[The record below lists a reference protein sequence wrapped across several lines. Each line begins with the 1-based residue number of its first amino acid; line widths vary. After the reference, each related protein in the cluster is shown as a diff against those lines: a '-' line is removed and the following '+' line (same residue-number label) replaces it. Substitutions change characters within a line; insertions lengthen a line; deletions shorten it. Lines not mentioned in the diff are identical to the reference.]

1 MHTSNLLVLALMFV
15 ATLIA
20 LILLLAVVAA
30 IVLRARRG
38 EEATW
43 VDNCA
48 LVCVAVGALL
58 VTIATLPLASLWN
71 RVRGRPTPLAP
82 WERRHS

>member
-1 MHTSNLLVLALMFV
+1 MHTSNLLVLALVFV

-20 LILLLAVVAA
+20 LALLLAVIAVF
-30 IVLRARRG
+30 VLRARRG
-38 EEATW
+38 EDATW

-58 VTIATLPLASLWN
+58 VTMVTLPLAPLWD

-82 WERRHS
+82 WERRRS